1 MVAEKPV
8 SKWIFRNMFFNT
20 ALPLSFFPHYLQFER
35 RLVSVGN
42 TMSPEELFTST
53 SPAAAASDIARMQ
66 TVFRGGKAG
75 RENHVKTSKYHWLTF
90 IPVNIWEQF
99 RRMVNF
105 YFLVLIILAYVIPQ
119 APVKPSSWVLSLSF
133 IVFVTMVNNDN
144 TNFLVS
150 DTKRFRMFSFGVAGE
165 AGI

>member
-1 MVAEKPV
+1 M
-8 SKWIFRNMFFNT
+8 
-20 ALPLSFFPHYLQFER
+20 SFPPFLQFER

-42 TMSPEELFTST
+42 TLSPEELFTST

-90 IPVNIWEQF
+90 VPVNIWEQF

-133 IVFVTMVNNDN
+133 IVFVTMV
-144 TNFLVS
+144 L
-150 DTKRFRMFSFGVAGE
+150 
-165 AGI
+165 I